1 MKKIFVCIILCLC
14 LTGCGNNTAED
25 QDVITYEIS
34 EIANITMTIDNV
46 TPTGATILITDNT
59 GEENV
64 YGEWYRI
71 EKFENETWQEV
82 EVVAENPVFT
92 AIGYLL
98 DENNQLELQVNWDW
112 LYGSLNSGRYRLI
125 KEINHKYIAVEFTIE
140 N

>member
-14 LTGCGNNTAED
+14 LTGCSNNTAKD

-71 EKFENETWQEV
+71 EKFENED
-82 EVVAENPVFT
+82 ARF
-92 AIGYLL
+92 
-98 DENNQLELQVNWDW
+98 
-112 LYGSLNSGRYRLI
+112 SGHSVLKATRFYC
-125 KEINHKYIAVEFTIE
+125 EFKG
-140 N
+140 

>member
-14 LTGCGNNTAED
+14 LTGCGNNTAKD

-82 EVVAENPVFT
+82 EVVTENPVFT
-92 AIGYLL
+92 SIGYLL

-125 KEINHKYIAVEFTIE
+125 KEINHKYIAVEFTME

>member
-1 MKKIFVCIILCLC
+1 MC
-14 LTGCGNNTAED
+14 
-25 QDVITYEIS
+25 
-34 EIANITMTIDNV
+34 
-46 TPTGATILITDNT
+46 PTQSRAGSY
-59 GEENV
+59 EENV

-82 EVVAENPVFT
+82 EIVAENPVFT
-92 AIGYLL
+92 SIGYLL

-125 KEINHKYIAVEFTIE
+125 KEINHKYIAVEFTME

>member
-14 LTGCGNNTAED
+14 LTGCSNNTAKD

-82 EVVAENPVFT
+82 EIVAENPVFT
-92 AIGYLL
+92 SIGYLL

>member
-14 LTGCGNNTAED
+14 LTGCDNNTAED

-82 EVVAENPVFT
+82 EIVAENPVFT
-92 AIGYLL
+92 SIGYLL